1 MTTEDPRSVAQLE
14 RYLRWMHYRVTW
26 SVKCAWMGKCVTCD
40 DEPTPFVLDVRLL
53 ASCSRM
59 QLLDG
64 RRLRYGE
71 SFHGNVVQFAVFA
84 SGGPLGY
91 RAGHSDENRS
101 GLRRRAL
108 V

>member
-1 MTTEDPRSVAQLE
+1 MCVCWRVAAQLLYG
-14 RYLRWMHYRVTW
+14 RRSGYGM
-26 SVKCAWMGKCVTCD
+26 CD
-40 DEPTPFVLDVRLL
+40 VCDEPTPFVLDVRLL

-64 RRLRYGE
+64 RRLRYGV

>member
-1 MTTEDPRSVAQLE
+1 ME
-14 RYLRWMHYRVTW
+14 
-26 SVKCAWMGKCVTCD
+26 CVTG
-40 DEPTPFVLDVRLL
+40 VMNLL
-53 ASCSRM
+53 LLFWTCVCWRVAA

-64 RRLRYGE
+64 HRSRYGV
-71 SFHGNVVQFAVFA
+71 SAHGNVVQFAAFA
-84 SGGPLGY
+84 SVGPLGY